1 MIIDFMLFLLIR
13 TVNIA
18 MKIYT
23 SQSHHV
29 KHYILWTIKIKNT
42 RPEKLTDIDLLIG
55 NSVKKTPSSANF
67 RGLND

>member
-29 KHYILWTIKIKNT
+29 KHYILWTIKIKNI
-42 RPEKLTDIDLLIG
+42 RPEKLTDIDR
-55 NSVKKTPSSANF
+55 VKKTPSSANF